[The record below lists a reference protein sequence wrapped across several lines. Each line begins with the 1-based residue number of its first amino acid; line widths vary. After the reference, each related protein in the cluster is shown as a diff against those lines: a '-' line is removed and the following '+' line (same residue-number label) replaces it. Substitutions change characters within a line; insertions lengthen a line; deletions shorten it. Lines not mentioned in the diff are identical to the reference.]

1 MTSLAEQ
8 VKQHGHVVVGLL
20 KAGTFADTI
29 YKLTNSVD
37 QIPKE
42 TLKESFKC
50 FLKSFE
56 LYVGTKDPKTIDSK
70 TAIQDFLREDSGL
83 YKGNEIILHCLC
95 AVAVKYS
102 VGGTRIQADTN
113 WYISGGELCWV
124 ADFTV
129 WGPFW

>member
-70 TAIQDFLREDSGL
+70 TEMT
-83 YKGNEIILHCLC
+83 EIILHCLC

-102 VGGTRIQADTN
+102 VGGLRIHADTN
-113 WYISGGELCWV
+113 
-124 ADFTV
+124 
-129 WGPFW
+129 